1 MSPRARIGLVVG
13 AVAVLIVAF
22 VIAQGGGDDNKSS
35 TNSAATTTPQGSG
48 GAADT
53 TSTDAAPA
61 AATTTTTT
69 TPAAPAVP
77 TITVVGGKPKGGVEK
92 LKFTKGDTI
101 RFKVTSPDT
110 TGEVHFHGYDVHED
124 LKAGGSATF
133 TVPAKIEG
141 RFVVEMESSGTQ
153 IAEVEVDPS

>member
-1 MSPRARIGLVVG
+1 MSPRARIGIVVG
-13 AVAVLIVAF
+13 AVVVLVVAF
-22 VIAQGGGDDNKSS
+22 VIAQGGGGDDKSS
-35 TNSAATTTPQGSG
+35 TNSAAATTTTPAPS

-53 TSTDAAPA
+53 TSTGSA
-61 AATTTTTT
+61 AATPA
-69 TPAAPAVP
+69 TPAIP
-77 TITVVGGKPKGGVEK
+77 TITVVGGKPKGGVERIT
-92 LKFTKGDTI
+92 FTKGDTI

-124 LKAGGSATF
+124 LKAGSSVTF
-133 TVPAKIEG
+133 NVPAKIEG

>member
-1 MSPRARIGLVVG
+1 MSPRARIGIVIG
-13 AVAVLIVAF
+13 AVVVLVVAF
-22 VIAQGGGDDNKSS
+22 VIAKGGDDNGSGD
-35 TNSAATTTPQGSG
+35 SAASTTTTPAAAAG

-53 TSTDAAPA
+53 TTTGSSAA
-61 AATTTTTT
+61 TTT
-69 TPAAPAVP
+69 TPAAPVTP
-77 TITVVGGKPKGGVEK
+77 VITVTGGKPQGGVEK

-101 RFKVTSPDT
+101 RFRVTSPDT

-124 LKAGGSATF
+124 LKAGGSVTF
-133 TVPAKIEG
+133 SVPAKIEG

>member
-13 AVAVLIVAF
+13 AVVVLIVAF
-22 VIAQGGGDDNKSS
+22 VVAQSGGDDKKSS
-35 TNSAATTTPQGSG
+35 TNSAATTTPQASG
-48 GAADT
+48 PATDT
-53 TSTDAAPA
+53 TGTDAPSA
-61 AATTTTTT
+61 AATTT